1 MTSGF
6 LVFAL
11 LPGTP
16 KLLPLLLINVAVIA
30 SAVYALRGI
39 YFSLLE
45 QGQIPIAV
53 TGTATGLISV
63 IGYTPDIFM
72 PIIGGMILDATP
84 GAGGYQQ
91 YFLFV
96 SALSFVGLI
105 AAFIV
110 YRKIQYNPSRTQP
123 QR

>member
-1 MTSGF
+1 
-6 LVFAL
+6 
-11 LPGTP
+11 
-16 KLLPLLLINVAVIA
+16 
-30 SAVYALRGI
+30 
-39 YFSLLE
+39 LE
-45 QGQIPIAV
+45 QGDIPIAV

-84 GAGGYQQ
+84 GPGGYQK

-105 AAFIV
+105 AAFIM
-110 YRKIQYNPSRTQP
+110 YRKIQYNPSRTQS